1 MLMLAERET
10 LERYKTELFLRPGRH
25 AALGAAAGACALLWD
40 CLCGASVAVSGAGKV
55 EQRTWCCL
63 GGVWMAGDSVRNW

>member
-1 MLMLAERET
+1 MLTLAERET

-40 CLCGASVAVSGAGKV
+40 CLCGASAG
-55 EQRTWCCL
+55 RSC
-63 GGVWMAGDSVRNW
+63 AGISWL